1 MILEGD
7 LSTDQ
12 ILEKV
17 GGYQAFLPDTA
28 TIEHDG
34 KQVLLRDM
42 PDIKNAKDLATLA
55 KTVVESQ
62 REIGRRI
69 RIPTADAKPE
79 DVQAFKT
86 KLIEAGVLTAPL
98 ASPQDY
104 GIVKPADQPEGLPWN
119 DELATELATT
129 LHKHGAPK
137 ALAADLLAIH
147 QKAIMGAQAGLNTS
161 LEAGMTALKA
171 EHGDKFDERME
182 FAKRLTPT
190 IFKTEEELAFIEQTG
205 LANHPAFLSVIMR
218 LAPLAAQDSS
228 FIAGLPAQGS
238 GTATAESAKAELGKI
253 MSDKTHEMNAGYWRQ
268 DKAVMAHVQELYKQA
283 YGSGQVQVT

>member
-7 LSTDQ
+7 LTPAE
-12 ILEKV
+12 ILDKV

-28 TIEHDG
+28 TIEQDG

-69 RIPTADAKPE
+69 RIPGADAKPE
-79 DVQAFKT
+79 DVQAFKAR
-86 KLIEAGVLTAPL
+86 LYESGVLSAPL

-104 GIVKPADQPEGLPWN
+104 GIVKPEDQPEGLPWN
-119 DELATELATT
+119 DELATELATA

-137 ALAADLLAIH
+137 ELAADLLAIH
-147 QKAIMGAQAGLNTS
+147 NKAIMGAQAGLNTS
-161 LEAGMTALKA
+161 LEAGMAALKT

-190 IFKTEEELAFIEQTG
+190 LFKTEEELAFMEHSG

-228 FIAGLPAQGS
+228 FIAGLPTQNGS
-238 GTATAESAKAELGKI
+238 AVTAESAKAELGKI
-253 MSDKTHEMNAGYWRQ
+253 MSDKTNERYAGYWKQ
-268 DKAVMAHVQELYKQA
+268 DKEVMAYVQDLYKRA
-283 YGSGQVQVT
+283 YGTGQVELT